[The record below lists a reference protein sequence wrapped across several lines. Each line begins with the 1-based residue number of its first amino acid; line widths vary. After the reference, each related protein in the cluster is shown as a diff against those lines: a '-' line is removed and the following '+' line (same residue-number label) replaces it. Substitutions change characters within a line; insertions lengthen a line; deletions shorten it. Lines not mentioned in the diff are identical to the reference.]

1 MNGSPV
7 VDDTQSRPVK
17 QLYPERRA
25 ASWTAPVL
33 WRFRSI
39 HCPPRIQRIVGV
51 PHLCGFLLCL
61 SLVFTPA
68 ARAATPIAQFDQA
81 NRLYE
86 QGKFSDAAA
95 GYQQLIAAGHT
106 SATLY
111 YNLGNA
117 WFKAGQ
123 LGRSVAAYRHAQ
135 QLSPRDPNILF
146 NLDFARRQVAGSSA
160 PAPNLWQRLLGRLTL
175 DEWAVLAAIAFWLCF
190 VLLIL
195 RESKPSWRR
204 PLRNYTIAAAS
215 LATLAIAMLAIA
227 VYQSG
232 AVREA
237 VVVTQDAVVRY
248 GPLEDSRVHFQ
259 LRNGAEVEIVGRK
272 QNGST
277 EAWLQVRDGS
287 NRIGWLKRDQ
297 VVTL

>member
-1 MNGSPV
+1 MNEPS
-7 VDDTQSRPVK
+7 TAW
-17 QLYPERRA
+17 RA
-25 ASWTAPVL
+25 AA
-33 WRFRSI
+33 RSGS
-39 HCPPRIQRIVGV
+39 VGI
-51 PHLCGFLLCL
+51 
-61 SLVFTPA
+61 PA
-68 ARAATPIAQFDQA
+68 APQMTTLAVAKQILGALGTARPALLLLLFAFTAHAGTPIAQFDQA

-86 QGKFSDAAA
+86 QGKFADAAA
-95 GYQQLIAAGHT
+95 GYQQLIAAGYT
-106 SATLY
+106 SSTVY

-123 LGRSVAAYRHAQ
+123 LGRSVAAYRRAQ
-135 QLSPRDPNILF
+135 ELSPRDPNILF

-160 PAPNLWQRLLGRLTL
+160 PPPNLWQRLPGRLTL
-175 DEWAVLAAIAFWLCF
+175 NEWAVLAAIAFWLCF
-190 VLLIL
+190 ALLVL
-195 RESKPSWRR
+195 REWKPAWRR
-204 PLRNYTIAAAS
+204 PLRSYTIAAAS
-215 LATLAIAMLAIA
+215 LATLVVAMLAIA

-237 VVVTQDAVVRY
+237 VVVAQEAIVRY

-272 QNGST
+272 QNGAA

-297 VVTL
+297 VVIL

>member
-1 MNGSPV
+1 MTMDAVARHILGALRTARPTLFLV
-7 VDDTQSRPVK
+7 VFAFS
-17 QLYPERRA
+17 A
-25 ASWTAPVL
+25 
-33 WRFRSI
+33 
-39 HCPPRIQRIVGV
+39 H
-51 PHLCGFLLCL
+51 
-61 SLVFTPA
+61 
-68 ARAATPIAQFDQA
+68 AATPIAQFDQA

-86 QGKFSDAAA
+86 QGKFADAAA

-106 SATLY
+106 SSTVY

-135 QLSPRDPNILF
+135 QLSPRDPNVLF
-146 NLDFARRQVAGSSA
+146 NLDFARRQVAGSTA
-160 PAPNLWQRLLGRLTL
+160 PAPGLWQRLPGRLTL
-175 DEWAVLAAIAFWLCF
+175 NEWAVFAAVAFWFCF
-190 VLLIL
+190 ALLVL
-195 RESKPSWRR
+195 REWKPAWRR
-204 PLRNYTIAAAS
+204 PLRSYTIAAAS
-215 LATLAIAMLAIA
+215 LATLVIAMLAIA

-237 VVVTQDAVVRY
+237 VVVAQDAVVRY

-259 LRNGAEVEIVGRK
+259 LRGGAEVEIVGRK
-272 QNGST
+272 QNGSA

-297 VVTL
+297 VVIL